1 MCSQLAFFCDE
12 EPRFLSITVVEAT
25 TITIITEGAAMA
37 SLAEAVP
44 ALVQDDVE
52 WAVVR
57 VAEGSSGYESVG
69 VVERLTEPLAQQRI
83 PVLYTSTYSMDYCLI
98 PQSRLNEAIDYLA
111 SQANE
116 QPIVSA
122 DLAREPSRHTYPLTV
137 MGTSVINVY
146 RIDKHHRQRHTGAL
160 LRLLLIPQQ
169 QDAKQAIV
177 SLVETGKVPTCVH
190 AQAHSKMR
198 LDKIEMGCCVRA
210 LS

>member
-98 PQSRLNEAIDYLA
+98 PQSRLNEA
-111 SQANE
+111 
-116 QPIVSA
+116 
-122 DLAREPSRHTYPLTV
+122 
-137 MGTSVINVY
+137 
-146 RIDKHHRQRHTGAL
+146 
-160 LRLLLIPQQ
+160 
-169 QDAKQAIV
+169 
-177 SLVETGKVPTCVH
+177 
-190 AQAHSKMR
+190 
-198 LDKIEMGCCVRA
+198 
-210 LS
+210 